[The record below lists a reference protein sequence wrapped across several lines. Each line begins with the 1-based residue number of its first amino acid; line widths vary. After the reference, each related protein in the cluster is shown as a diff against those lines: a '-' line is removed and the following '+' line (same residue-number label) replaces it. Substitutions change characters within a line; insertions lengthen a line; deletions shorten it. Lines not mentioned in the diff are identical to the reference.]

1 MSVAPQTLR
10 GPLALPPW
18 LSGKRDLLVVYGA
31 LAVLVIVAAAIEPLF
46 RTQFNIESLFGAT
59 LALGLVAIGQTFV
72 VLTGGIDLSV
82 GSTMS
87 LITIVTAV
95 YMNGEN
101 SNLAAAIFIAIGVG
115 AAIGLFNG
123 LAVAGLGIEPIV
135 ATLGSLSIVQGLAL
149 WRSSAPTGD
158 SSPALESVI
167 YKTVDVI
174 PRSALALAGAFA
186 LGLFILRRTRYGLHI
201 YALGGAEESA
211 RLSGV
216 PTFRIKTSAYMACG
230 IFSALAGLALAG
242 RLGQG
247 DPVAGQFFL
256 LTSVAAVAIGG
267 TSLFGGRGGLAG
279 TLGGVL
285 ILTVLNNVLTLQ
297 GVGTYPK
304 NVTTGLLI
312 ITVVILFS
320 AGLRSRRPR
329 REAARAAPPGGTAPV
344 QPGTDP
350 GQSGTS
356 SGLSPPPTGPSR

>member
-1 MSVAPQTLR
+1 MSVSPQILR
-10 GPLALPPW
+10 GHVALPTW
-18 LSGKRDLLVVYGA
+18 LFGKRDLLVVYGA
-31 LAVLVIVAAAIEPLF
+31 LALLVTIAAVIEPLF

-82 GSTMS
+82 GSTIS
-87 LITIVTAV
+87 LVTIIAAV
-95 YMNGEN
+95 YMNGSN
-101 SNLAAAIFIAIGVG
+101 GNLAAAIFIAIGAG

-123 LAVAGLGIEPIV
+123 LAIAGLGIEPIV
-135 ATLGSLSIVQGLAL
+135 ATLASLSIVQGLAL
-149 WRSSAPTGD
+149 WRSSTPTGS

-167 YKTVDVI
+167 YKSLDVV
-174 PRSALALAGAFA
+174 PRSGLALVGAF
-186 LGLFILRRTRYGLHI
+186 LVGLFILRRTRYGLHI
-201 YALGGAEESA
+201 YALGGGEESA

-216 PTFRIKTSAYMACG
+216 PTFRIKTSAYMVCG
-230 IFSALAGLALAG
+230 IFAALAGLALSG

-267 TSLFGGRGGLAG
+267 TSLFGGRGGLVG

-312 ITVVILFS
+312 IAVVILFS
-320 AGLRSRRPR
+320 AGLRSRQPRLPRPTS
-329 REAARAAPPGGTAPV
+329 ARPGEAPP
-344 QPGTDP
+344 DP
-350 GQSGTS
+350 S
-356 SGLSPPPTGPSR
+356 SGPPDTSPRG

>member
-1 MSVAPQTLR
+1 MAASSESLR
-10 GPLALPPW
+10 RPSAFPPW
-18 LSGKRDLLVVYGA
+18 LSARRDLVVVYAA
-31 LAVLVIVAAAIEPLF
+31 LALLVIVASIIQPLF
-46 RTQFNIESLFGAT
+46 RTQFNIESLFGAS

-72 VLTGGIDLSV
+72 VLTAGIDLSV

-87 LITIVTAV
+87 LVTVIAAV
-95 YMNGEN
+95 HMGGSNG
-101 SNLAAAIFIAIGVG
+101 NLATAILIAVGVG

-123 LAVAGLGIEPIV
+123 LVIAGLGIEPIV

-149 WRSSAPTGD
+149 WRSPTPTGQ

-167 YKTVDVI
+167 YETVDVI
-174 PRSALALAGAFA
+174 PRSVLALVGAFA

-216 PTFRIKTSAYMACG
+216 PTFRVKASAYVICG

-285 ILTVLNNVLTLQ
+285 ILTVLNNVLTLE

-329 REAARAAPPGGTAPV
+329 RPRPANAPPG
-344 QPGTDP
+344 
-350 GQSGTS
+350 
-356 SGLSPPPTGPSR
+356 

>member
-1 MSVAPQTLR
+1 MLARLR
-10 GPLALPPW
+10 
-18 LSGKRDLLVVYGA
+18 SQRDLVVVYSA
-31 LAVLVIVAAAIEPLF
+31 LGLLVIVAAIIQPLF
-46 RTQFNIESLFGAT
+46 RTQFNVEVLFGAS
-59 LALGLVAIGQTFV
+59 LALGLAAIGQTFV

-87 LITIVTAV
+87 LITVVAAVHMDGSNGRLATAILIAV
-95 YMNGEN
+95 
-101 SNLAAAIFIAIGVG
+101 AIG

-123 LAVAGLGIEPIV
+123 LVVAGLRAEPIV
-135 ATLGSLSIVQGLAL
+135 ATLGTLSVVQGLTL
-149 WRSSAPTGD
+149 WQSVQPTGR

-167 YKTVDVI
+167 YKTVDVV
-174 PRSALALAGAFA
+174 PRSAIVLAAAFA
-186 LGLFILRRTRYGLHI
+186 IGTFVLRRTRYGLHI

-216 PTFRIKTSAYMACG
+216 PTFRVKASAYMLCG

-247 DPVAGQFFL
+247 DPIAGQFFL

-267 TSLFGGRGGLAG
+267 TSLFGGRGGLIG

-285 ILTVLNNVLTLQ
+285 ILTVLTNVLTLE

-312 ITVVILFS
+312 ITVVIIYRVV
-320 AGLRSRRPR
+320 LRVRGPRRPR
-329 REAARAAPPGGTAPV
+329 GSPRSSSTTPG
-344 QPGTDP
+344 
-350 GQSGTS
+350 
-356 SGLSPPPTGPSR
+356 